1 MGLRGPTVASFR
13 RNIVRVVWWI
23 GIVWSS
29 AAVAQETEADN
40 AAEVALGEHNR
51 LSVEL
56 QTLAQRGA
64 WAGVERTFLRLV
76 STGIEPDFDDWV
88 VGAASARARGD
99 MKATKLR
106 LYEASKLGED
116 RTVSDGLWELRQN
129 YADVSLRC
137 SSRLLKKKDPPSLE
151 VEVMPFDPVQVA
163 AIAYAKASISEDCT
177 FDGLLPRGTYSF
189 MDRSF
194 TVRPNIETVSLD
206 LRGVR

>member
-1 MGLRGPTVASFR
+1 M
-13 RNIVRVVWWI
+13 
-23 GIVWSS
+23 
-29 AAVAQETEADN
+29 AQDTEVDN
-40 AAEVALGEHNR
+40 ATEVALGEHNR

-64 WAGVERTFLRLV
+64 WSGVERSFLRLV

-88 VGAASARARGD
+88 VGAAASRALGD
-99 MKATKLR
+99 MKATRLR

-137 SSRLLKKKDPPSLE
+137 SSRLVKKKDPPTLE
-151 VEVMPFDPVQVA
+151 VEVMPFDPVQAA
-163 AIAYAKASISEDCT
+163 AIAFAKDAIAEDCV

>member
-99 MKATKLR
+99 MKATNLLVRGDELLLTDLDSMRRFRNAGRLR
-106 LYEASKLGED
+106 RAHERDRRRFARNAEEAPALAELLEACGFDAPQTHSCHIRIE
-116 RTVSDGLWELRQN
+116 SD
-129 YADVSLRC
+129 S
-137 SSRLLKKKDPPSLE
+137 
-151 VEVMPFDPVQVA
+151 
-163 AIAYAKASISEDCT
+163 
-177 FDGLLPRGTYSF
+177 
-189 MDRSF
+189 
-194 TVRPNIETVSLD
+194 
-206 LRGVR
+206 